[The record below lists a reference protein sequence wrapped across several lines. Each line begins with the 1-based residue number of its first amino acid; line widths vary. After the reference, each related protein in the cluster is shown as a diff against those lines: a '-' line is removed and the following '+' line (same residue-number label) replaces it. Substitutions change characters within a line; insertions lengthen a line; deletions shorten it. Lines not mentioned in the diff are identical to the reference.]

1 MREGDSSMNKIVF
14 FNMPAHGHTN
24 PTLEVVR
31 ELVHKGN
38 DVLYYSF
45 AEFKDKIEETGAT
58 CICCDDYL
66 PKLNKEDEDKV
77 GKDFALLIDMIVD
90 TTLALDQNVCEELSS
105 FQPDCIV
112 SDSLSLWGKLF
123 AKKLNI
129 PYICSTTTF
138 AFNKHTSRLMKPGL
152 KETANMILKMGKI
165 NKKIQQLRNAG
176 YDIKSFIDI
185 VENNNETN
193 TIVYTSKE
201 FQPLV
206 ETFSDKYF
214 FVGPSVS
221 NTVYAVGSKKK
232 NQIYISLGTVNNKNN
247 EFYKNCIQAFKDLDV
262 QIVMS
267 VGNNTDIKTLG
278 SIPSNF
284 VIKNSVNQIE
294 VLQNSDVF
302 ITHCGMNSVNES
314 LYYGVPMVLFP
325 QHSEQKMVAHRV
337 FELEAGLKLKKNNVA
352 NLKKTTLD
360 VMNNHKYKENAIQLS
375 KSFHH
380 SGGAKQASDVILK
393 IIESSKNPL

>member
-1 MREGDSSMNKIVF
+1 MREGESSMNKIVF

-129 PYICSTTTF
+129 PYIC
-138 AFNKHTSRLMKPGL
+138 LL
-152 KETANMILKMGKI
+152 
-165 NKKIQQLRNAG
+165 
-176 YDIKSFIDI
+176 
-185 VENNNETN
+185 
-193 TIVYTSKE
+193 
-201 FQPLV
+201 
-206 ETFSDKYF
+206 
-214 FVGPSVS
+214 
-221 NTVYAVGSKKK
+221 
-232 NQIYISLGTVNNKNN
+232 
-247 EFYKNCIQAFKDLDV
+247 
-262 QIVMS
+262 
-267 VGNNTDIKTLG
+267 
-278 SIPSNF
+278 
-284 VIKNSVNQIE
+284 
-294 VLQNSDVF
+294 
-302 ITHCGMNSVNES
+302 
-314 LYYGVPMVLFP
+314 
-325 QHSEQKMVAHRV
+325 
-337 FELEAGLKLKKNNVA
+337 
-352 NLKKTTLD
+352 
-360 VMNNHKYKENAIQLS
+360 
-375 KSFHH
+375 
-380 SGGAKQASDVILK
+380 
-393 IIESSKNPL
+393 